1 MHFAYELYREN
12 SEKFLTEEEEVE
24 ALLTCDQK
32 LMDME
37 RVLADPESAEKCG
50 TTEN

>member
-37 RVLADPESAEKCG
+37 RVLEDPESVKKRGKAE
-50 TTEN
+50 N